1 MTESRVFKLPEGID
15 ASSVG
20 KEVENFLR
28 STKNLITEGTK
39 TPDGYFVQAK
49 EPEGS
54 GWKQLAGMTLAT
66 QVQIVEVSDTITVN
80 VGNGKWSDKIGAGA
94 VGMVLFAPLAVTA
107 AVGAYNQKKLPGEI
121 FDHVEKFLLGG
132 GQSVMM
138 SSFGANAATENQ
150 VICPNCQSVNSKDT
164 KFCGNCGSPLT
175 ATCPNCGAE
184 VAPDTKFCNQ
194 CGSPM
199 TEPDNTCPNCG
210 ASVAPDAKFCNE
222 CGNPMGEPDK
232 TCHECGV
239 TVAPD
244 TKFCSECGTKIE

>member
-1 MTESRVFKLPEGID
+1 MTESKVFRLPDGID
-15 ASSVG
+15 ATSVG

-28 STKNLITEGTK
+28 SDKNLTTEGTK

-54 GWKQLAGMTLAT
+54 GWKQLAGMTMAI
-66 QVQIVEVSDTITVN
+66 QVQIVEISDTITVN
-80 VGNGKWSDKIGAGA
+80 IGNGKWSDKVGAGA
-94 VGMVLFAPLAVTA
+94 VGVVLFAPLAVTA

-132 GQSVMM
+132 GNSVMM
-138 SSFGANAATENQ
+138 TSFGANAAHENE
-150 VICPNCQSVNSKDT
+150 VICPNCNSVNDKT
-164 KFCGNCGSPLT
+164 KKFCSNCGSPLT
-175 ATCPNCGAE
+175 ASCPNCGAN
-184 VAPDTKFCNQ
+184 VPLDTKFCSE

-199 TEPDNTCPNCG
+199 EESGNTCPDCG

-222 CGNPMGEPDK
+222 CGSPLNEPDK
-232 TCHECGV
+232 TCPGCGT
-239 TVAPD
+239 TVSPD

>member
-1 MTESRVFKLPEGID
+1 MTESKVFRLPEGID

-28 STKNLITEGTK
+28 STKNLTTEGTK

-54 GWKQLAGMTLAT
+54 GWKQLAGMTMAT
-66 QVQIVEVSDTITVN
+66 QVQIVEISDTITVN
-80 VGNGKWSDKIGAGA
+80 IGNGKWSDKIGAGA

-121 FDHVEKFLLGG
+121 FEHIEKYLLGG

-138 SSFGANAATENQ
+138 NSFGGNVANENE
-150 VICPNCQSVNSKDT
+150 VICPNCNSANNKNT
-164 KFCGNCGSPLT
+164 KFCGNCGSPLS
-175 ATCPNCGAE
+175 ATCPNCGAN
-184 VAPDTKFCNQ
+184 VALDTKFCGE

-199 TEPDNTCPNCG
+199 NQPDNICPECG
-210 ASVAPDAKFCNE
+210 AKVAADMKFC
-222 CGNPMGEPDK
+222 G
-232 TCHECGV
+232 
-239 TVAPD
+239 
-244 TKFCSECGTKIE
+244 ECGTKME